1 MSPQE
6 SFVSVIVPVH
16 NGAKFLAEAVA
27 SIRQQSYQPL
37 EIIIVDDG
45 STDETAELVP
55 TLGQD
60 IQYTFQANS
69 GPGAA
74 RNTGLTMAQGDL
86 ITFLDVDDLWPPEK
100 LHTQVRYLK
109 DDPSV
114 DVVLGKTQ
122 FIRLP
127 GAIGIDMQPDGPDHT
142 MVNVYLGS
150 SVFRNSVFDKVGQFD
165 ETLRYSEDHD
175 WFLRAREKNISIR
188 IIETVTLY
196 YRLHASNMTR
206 DKNAQDLLL
215 TKVLKMSLD
224 RRRKQSQDR
233 SPRDLPDIFSR

>member
-1 MSPQE
+1 
-6 SFVSVIVPVH
+6 
-16 NGAKFLAEAVA
+16 
-27 SIRQQSYQPL
+27 
-37 EIIIVDDG
+37 
-45 STDETAELVP
+45 
-55 TLGQD
+55 
-60 IQYTFQANS
+60 
-69 GPGAA
+69 
-74 RNTGLTMAQGDL
+74 MAQGDL

-127 GAIGIDMQPDGPDHT
+127 GANDIDMQPDGPDNT

-150 SVFRNSVFDKVGQFD
+150 GVFRRSVFDKVGQFD

-175 WFLRAREKNISIR
+175 WFLRARERNISIR

-224 RRRKQSQDR
+224 RRREQSQDR
-233 SPRDLPDIFSR
+233 SPRDLPNIFSS

>member
-1 MSPQE
+1 M
-6 SFVSVIVPVH
+6 
-16 NGAKFLAEAVA
+16 
-27 SIRQQSYQPL
+27 

-60 IQYTFQANS
+60 IRYTFQTNS

-127 GAIGIDMQPDGPDHT
+127 GANDIDMQPDGPDNT

-150 SVFRNSVFDKVGQFD
+150 GVFRRSVFDKVGQFD

-175 WFLRAREKNISIR
+175 WFLRARERNISIR

-224 RRRKQSQDR
+224 RRREQSQDR
-233 SPRDLPDIFSR
+233 SPRDLPNIFSS